1 MLYLFLCM
9 AYNSVGEKNMQKSA
23 QEILSKIEKE
33 GYEAYIVGGFVRDHC
48 LGKKSLDVD
57 ICTSAT
63 PKELSTIFEGA
74 VIPSITYGAV
84 TLTYK
89 NVKYEITTFRKETKY
104 DAYRR
109 PVEVQYVTS
118 LMDDLKR
125 RDFTINTLCMDSKGN
140 IIDLLHAKDD
150 LNNKIIKTVGD
161 PQIRLKED
169 ILRMLRAVRFAT
181 SLDFKIKDDVKE
193 AIIDNG
199 YLLKKLSYTR
209 KKEEL
214 TRIFTSPNAA
224 YGVSLIKEL
233 GLDKHLQLSN
243 LDNLKLVDDILGIWT
258 QLDVLDI
265 YPFTKVEKETITKV
279 KEALNHDID
288 NYALY
293 KYGLYVISIVASIK
307 GVDKKTINQMNA
319 SLPIKSRN
327 EIQFNVKQFCEIYNI
342 EPSYWLKN
350 TYDLLEKELLSGH
363 LENDPETIN
372 SFIAN
377 KLESILVAK

>member
-1 MLYLFLCM
+1 MLYLFLSM
-9 AYNSVGEKNMQKSA
+9 TYNNVGEKNMQKSA

-33 GYEAYIVGGFVRDHC
+33 GYEAYIVGGFVRDYC

-63 PKELSTIFEGA
+63 PKEISVIFEGA
-74 VIPSITYGAV
+74 VIPSETYGAV
-84 TLTYK
+84 TLKYK
-89 NVKYEITTFRKETKY
+89 NVRYEITTFRKETKY

-109 PVEVQYVTS
+109 PIEVKYVTS
-118 LMDDLKR
+118 LTDDLKR

-150 LNNKIIKTVGD
+150 LNNKLIKTVGD
-161 PQIRLKED
+161 PQIRLRED
-169 ILRMLRAVRFAT
+169 ILRILRAIRFAT
-181 SLDFKIKDDVKE
+181 SLNFKICGDVKE

-199 YLLKKLSYTR
+199 SLLNNLSYTR

-214 TRIFTSPNAA
+214 TKIFTSSNAA
-224 YGVSLIKEL
+224 YGVTLLREL
-233 GLDKHLQLSN
+233 GLDKYLELSN
-243 LDNLKLVDDILGIWT
+243 LDRLKVVDDILGIWA

-265 YPFTKVEKETITKV
+265 YPFSKVEKETIIKV
-279 KEALNHDID
+279 KEALNYEID

-307 GVDKKTINQMNA
+307 NVDKKIINKMYA
-319 SLPIKSRN
+319 TLPIKSRN
-327 EIQFNVKQFCEIYNI
+327 EIAFDVKSFCEEYHI

-350 TYDLLEKELLSGH
+350 TYEMLEKEILNGNLKNEQEDVH
-363 LENDPETIN
+363 L
-372 SFIAN
+372 FIAN
-377 KLESILVAK
+377 HLETILVAK